1 MKNEEECNLIIDLL
15 PSYMENLV
23 SKKTKEIIES
33 HLHSCEKCRKQYS
46 MGKEEKKQKNI
57 KDKDKEIA
65 EYNYL
70 KKYNKKMSCLK
81 KIIVT
86 MFTIIILIALVIS
99 GNYLYKKHIL
109 YKISENYENLKKL
122 DNYNITIET
131 LDINYNTNEMDSYM
145 SKYYYKLGKLKRKTE
160 ELKDITNFKKNVS
173 QYSKMQISPNN
184 IIEYFNIN
192 TKESLVIYDTM
203 KEYAYINN
211 RVSFYKEK
219 GDLFNIQYN
228 IEDFKIGIFP
238 FLIDIKDEEYAGRK
252 YYVLQFKSSNSKDYK
267 EIWVDKEKL
276 IIERIIEESNSHY
289 REIVYTIIENNVT
302 DNEFK
307 IPNLKNYKEVY
318 N

>member
-23 SKKTKEIIES
+23 SKKTKEIIER
-33 HLHSCEKCRKQYS
+33 HLDSCEKCRKQYS

-70 KKYNKKMSCLK
+70 KKYNKKMSWLK
-81 KIIVT
+81 KIIAT
-86 MFTIIILIALVIS
+86 MLTIIILITLVIS

-238 FLIDIKDEEYAGRK
+238 FLIDIKDEEYEGRK

-302 DNEFK
+302 DNEFE